1 MLKTVK
7 NRHADALTRLPW
19 QDFERLLAAH
29 YRDLGYEIEHHGTGT
44 SGAMS
49 DGGIDLKLRKG
60 AEYLLVQCKHWNAMQ
75 VPHNDVHQL
84 MGIMDNE
91 DATGA
96 ILVTSGEFTA
106 AAIQA
111 AGKKGRVQL
120 IDGAALRGMLGAR
133 LPPESLVGPARRR
146 GKKDDTKIKKLLV
159 SLIGFGLIVVVIL
172 LAKNFIIGQ
181 ILSLGPPPATTT
193 EPANP
198 SLLPSETAR
207 HVQPALL
214 PPDAS
219 GVGERRPTPDE
230 AIKVL
235 EATTPELKD

>member
-1 MLKTVK
+1 M
-7 NRHADALTRLPW
+7 
-19 QDFERLLAAH
+19 
-29 YRDLGYEIEHHGTGT
+29 
-44 SGAMS
+44 
-49 DGGIDLKLRKG
+49 
-60 AEYLLVQCKHWNAMQ
+60 
-75 VPHNDVHQL
+75 
-84 MGIMDNE
+84 
-91 DATGA
+91 
-96 ILVTSGEFTA
+96 
-106 AAIQA
+106 
-111 AGKKGRVQL
+111 
-120 IDGAALRGMLGAR
+120 
-133 LPPESLVGPARRR
+133 GPARRR

-193 EPANP
+193 EPAIP
-198 SLLPSETAR
+198 SLLSSETAR